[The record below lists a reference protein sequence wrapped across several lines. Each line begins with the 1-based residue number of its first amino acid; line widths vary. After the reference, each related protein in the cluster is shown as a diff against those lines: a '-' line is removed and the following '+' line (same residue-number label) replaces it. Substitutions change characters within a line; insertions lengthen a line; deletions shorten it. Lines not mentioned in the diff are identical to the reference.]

1 MKKQIIA
8 DVNPHEVRVALLED
22 DELAEIQVELRG
34 HERLVGN
41 IYKGR
46 VANILPGMQA
56 AFIDVGLER
65 NSFLYAGDIRFDK
78 SEFEFEGE
86 QTTENSSFEVPL
98 IQDML
103 KKGQEIMVQ
112 VLKQPGG
119 TKGARVTTHVT
130 LPGMMLVLM
139 PLQIDIHAL
148 LFLPVD
154 RHLHMCSCDSALY

>member
-22 DELAEIQVELRG
+22 DELAEIHVELRG
-34 HERLVGN
+34 HERIVGN

-65 NSFLYAGDIRFDK
+65 NAFLYAGDIRFDK

-86 QTTENSSFEVPL
+86 
-98 IQDML
+98 
-103 KKGQEIMVQ
+103 
-112 VLKQPGG
+112 
-119 TKGARVTTHVT
+119 ARCV
-130 LPGMMLVLM
+130 
-139 PLQIDIHAL
+139 
-148 LFLPVD
+148 
-154 RHLHMCSCDSALY
+154 